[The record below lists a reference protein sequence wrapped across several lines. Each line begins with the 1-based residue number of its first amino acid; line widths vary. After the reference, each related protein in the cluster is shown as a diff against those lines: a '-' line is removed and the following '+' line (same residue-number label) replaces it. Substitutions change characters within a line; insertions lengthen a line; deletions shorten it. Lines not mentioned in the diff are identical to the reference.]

1 MGKRSFRVVSLV
13 AAVGLALLIPALA
26 MASGS
31 EHGAEHAAEHVAEHG
46 AHLDLKALALQ
57 LFNFSILL
65 FMIIKFGGGGV
76 KKALAN
82 RHSTLKQE
90 IATANQLR
98 ADAESRLA
106 EQEKR
111 LANLEKEIA
120 DMRQKAHE
128 NAQSEKAR
136 LVATAEE
143 KANRITAET
152 KFLIEQQ
159 VKQAEQSFRAE
170 VAMAAASLA
179 EQLVRKS
186 IGPADHGRLVDGFV
200 GELDGGKN

>member
-1 MGKRSFRVVSLV
+1 MNKRNLQSLLTAGTV
-13 AAVGLALLIPALA
+13 CLALLVPALA
-26 MASGS
+26 LASGG
-31 EHGAEHAAEHVAEHG
+31 EHGAEHGGEHAAHI
-46 AHLDLKALALQ
+46 DPKTLALQ

-65 FMIIKFGGGGV
+65 FMVIKFGGGGI
-76 KKALAN
+76 KKALAS

-90 IATANQLR
+90 IETANQLR
-98 ADAESRLA
+98 ADAETRLA

-111 LANLEKEIA
+111 LQNLEKEIEE
-120 DMRQKAHE
+120 MRQKARD

-136 LVATAEE
+136 LVAAAEE

-159 VKQAEQSFRAE
+159 VKQAEQAFRAE
-170 VAMAAASLA
+170 VAIAAANLA
-179 EQLVRKS
+179 EQIVRKS
-186 IGPADHGRLVDGFV
+186 IGDADHGRLVDGFV

>member
-1 MGKRSFRVVSLV
+1 MKKRSLQFVFTATS
-13 AAVGLALLIPALA
+13 VGLALLVPALA
-26 MASGS
+26 LASGGEHGA
-31 EHGAEHAAEHVAEHG
+31 EHGAEHAAHI
-46 AHLDLKALALQ
+46 DPKTLALQ

-65 FMIIKFGGGGV
+65 FMIIKFGGGGL
-76 KKALAN
+76 KKALAS

-98 ADAESRLA
+98 ADAETRLA
-106 EQEKR
+106 DQEKR
-111 LANLEKEIA
+111 LANLEKEIE
-120 DMRQKAHE
+120 DMRQKARE

-136 LVATAEE
+136 LVAAAEE

-159 VKQAEQSFRAE
+159 VKQAEHAFRAE
-170 VAMAAASLA
+170 VAIAAANLA
-179 EQLVRKS
+179 EQIVRKS
-186 IGPADHGRLVDGFV
+186 IGPADQSRLVDGFV

>member
-1 MGKRSFRVVSLV
+1 MRKRSLKIVSV
-13 AAVGLALLIPALA
+13 AATIGLGLLVSGLAV
-26 MASGS
+26 ASD
-31 EHGAEHAAEHVAEHG
+31 AAHEAGQAAEHG
-46 AHLDLKALALQ
+46 AQIDPKTLALQ

-65 FMIIKFGGGGV
+65 FMIIKFGGGGF

-82 RHSTLKQE
+82 RHTTLKHE

-98 ADAESRLA
+98 ADAETRLA
-106 EQEKR
+106 DQEKR
-111 LANLEKEIA
+111 LVNLEKEIE
-120 DMRQKAHE
+120 DMRQKARE
-128 NAQSEKAR
+128 NAQAEKAR

-143 KANRITAET
+143 KANRITTET

-159 VKQAEQSFRAE
+159 VKQAEQSFRVE
-170 VAMAAASLA
+170 VAIAAASLA

-186 IGPADHGRLVDGFV
+186 IGPADQSRLVDGFV